1 VTKANSSD
9 KRTNK
14 PCVRL
19 TDDELN
25 EIKTKAKATGISLSE
40 YMRQNIL
47 EQEMKFSIVPEL
59 NRETYRETYRE
70 LAQLRTELQKQGIN
84 INQLT
89 KLAHIH
95 QQFPDGLDDRLA
107 TIHSLYEQLETE
119 IKTIQA
125 NVIGITP

>member
-25 EIKTKAKATGISLSE
+25 EIKTKAKETGISLSE

-59 NRETYRETYRE
+59 NRETYRE

-95 QQFPDGLDDRLA
+95 QQFPEGLDDRLA

>member
-25 EIKTKAKATGISLSE
+25 EIKTKAKTTGISLSE

-47 EQEMKFSIVPEL
+47 GQEMKYTIVPEL
-59 NRETYRETYRE
+59 NRETYRE

-95 QQFPDGLDDRLA
+95 QQFPEGLDDRLA